1 MFEFSF
7 HSRVQNQKLII
18 YLMFLFCSFF
28 FLLVWGKVICIEKKT
43 NVSCALSMTGMHFLL
58 MDVENKMYMIQQC
71 KVFYVAKK
79 IMYNFLYDTSS
90 GILIRF

>member
-1 MFEFSF
+1 MYEFSF
-7 HSRVQNQKLII
+7 HSCTKSSINNIFNV
-18 YLMFLFCSFF
+18 FF
-28 FLLVWGKVICIEKKT
+28 FFGLGERSMYRENDKV
-43 NVSCALSMTGMHFLL
+43 NCALSMNGMHFLL

-79 IMYNFLYDTSS
+79 IMYNFVYNTSS

>member
-1 MFEFSF
+1 
-7 HSRVQNQKLII
+7 
-18 YLMFLFCSFF
+18 
-28 FLLVWGKVICIEKKT
+28 
-43 NVSCALSMTGMHFLL
+43 

-79 IMYNFLYDTSS
+79 KKIIYNFLYYTSS